1 MANTLPQ
8 QLGIDKIVLAPG
20 VYDSLSAA
28 IAEKAGASALYLS
41 GASIAYTRLGAP
53 DIGLVSVTEVAST
66 LGLICDRVNLPVI
79 VDADTG
85 FGNAL
90 NAARTMRE
98 FERQGAAAIQLED
111 QTSPKRCGHLKG
123 KTLVSSNE
131 MIGKIHAVCD
141 ARHSDNTL
149 IIARTDA
156 IAVEGFEAALE
167 RAELY
172 LQAGADILF
181 IEAPNNKEEMLAIN
195 QHFEQRVPLLANM
208 VEGGNTPLMSAAELE
223 ALGYSLVIFPGGL
236 ARAVAPVMVNYFS
249 NLLEQG
255 STAGMRDSMMNFAQ
269 LNELLGTDNY
279 LAQGQRYANA
289 EVSAAQE
296 NDEDRA

>member
-1 MANTLPQ
+1 MAHTLAQ
-8 QLGIDKIVLAPG
+8 QLATDKIVLAPG
-20 VYDSLSAA
+20 IFDSLSAS

-66 LGLICDRVNLPVI
+66 LGLICDRVDIPVI

-123 KTLVSSNE
+123 KTLVGTDE
-131 MIGKIHAVCD
+131 MVGKIHALSD
-141 ARHSDNTL
+141 ARANDNTL
-149 IIARTDA
+149 IVARTDA
-156 IAVEGFEAALE
+156 IAVEGFEPALE
-167 RAELY
+167 RAEHY
-172 LQAGADILF
+172 LQAGADVLF
-181 IEAPNNKEEMLAIN
+181 IEAPRNQDEMIAVN
-195 QHFEQRVPLLANM
+195 QRFAGRVPLLANM
-208 VEGGNTPLMSAAELE
+208 VEGGNTPLMSADELQ
-223 ALGYSLVIFPGGL
+223 AIGYSLVIFPGGL
-236 ARAVAPVMVNYFS
+236 VRALAPAMVNYFS

-255 STAGMRDSMMNFAQ
+255 STTGMQNSMMNFTQ
-269 LNELLGTDNY
+269 LNDLLGTDDY
-279 LAQGQRYANA
+279 LTQGARYADPQA
-289 EVSAAQE
+289 GPDGDKS
-296 NDEDRA
+296 